1 MYSISIF
8 ATSLW
13 RLHTLL
19 FYLSLQI
26 CFSYI
31 SIVYNSPFQSYLVQ
45 FSLIWST
52 LILFG
57 PISFILSTSVLSG
70 LFFLHWSYSVHYVLF
85 NQHWSYS
92 VHIGPILPLCP
103 LRPYLVI
110 FVCFGSVW
118 SIGSYSRPLRCYKIH
133 FSPFV
138 IIQSILVLF
147 GPFCQP

>member
-133 FSPFV
+133 FGPFV
-138 IIQSILVLF
+138 IIQ
-147 GPFCQP
+147 

>member
-70 LFFLHWSYSVHYVLF
+70 LFFLHWSYSVHYILF
-85 NQHWSYS
+85 SQYWSYS
-92 VHIGPILPLCP
+92 VLIGPILSIMSTSALFGHFC
-103 LRPYLVI
+103 LLWFCLVH
-110 FVCFGSVW
+110 W
-118 SIGSYSRPLRCYKIH
+118 
-133 FSPFV
+133 
-138 IIQSILVLF
+138 VLF
-147 GPFCQP
+147 EATSVL